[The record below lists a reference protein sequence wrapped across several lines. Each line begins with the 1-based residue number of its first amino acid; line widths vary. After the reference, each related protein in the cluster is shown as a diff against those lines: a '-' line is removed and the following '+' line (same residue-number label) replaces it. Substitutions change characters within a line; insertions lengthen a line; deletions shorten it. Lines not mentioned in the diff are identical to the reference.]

1 MSARCFPVV
10 ALALSLA
17 IPATAEVGV
26 PDKQY
31 LRLLRYTNTVTP
43 ELPAPRAPAMP
54 SDSLAHP
61 FRRFAFLYEDDAG
74 NRIDTIAGTVTKDM
88 GTLPDR
94 TITLRLHE
102 DELKYAYARLL
113 QMGFFELPEH
123 PQYVDTSRVKT
134 TLYYSVGFDRPSPW
148 IRLAARTD
156 STVHAISWNEHIPY
170 PLESMSDEMLRL
182 HAWINWIWNRIV
194 EKDAYRG
201 LPARVR
207 AQM

>member
-1 MSARCFPVV
+1 MAAQWLPSV
-10 ALALSLA
+10 ALAATLA
-17 IPATAEVGV
+17 FPTAAAVGV
-26 PDKQY
+26 PDKEF
-31 LRLLRYTNTVTP
+31 LRLLKYTNAVTL

-61 FRRFAFLYEDDAG
+61 YRRY
-74 NRIDTIAGTVTKDM
+74 
-88 GTLPDR
+88 R
-94 TITLRLHE
+94 TIKLRSNE
-102 DELKYAYARLL
+102 DELRNAYARLL
-113 QMGFFELPEH
+113 KLGFFELPEH
-123 PQYVDTSRVKT
+123 PEYVDTSRVKT
-134 TLYYSVGFDRPSPW
+134 TLYSVGFDRPSPW